1 VIHVVERSQTVPR
14 PRGEIFAFFA
24 DASNLELMTPPNVR
38 FDMLT
43 PQPIEMHVGTRIDYR
58 IAIHGIPFTWK
69 LRVDAFVPLERFED
83 EQIAGPYKRW
93 HHTHT
98 FRDAPGGGTVVGDRV
113 DYEVGFGP
121 LGELANALVVKRQ
134 LRAIF
139 AYRERVLRERFG

>member
-1 VIHVVERSQTVPR
+1 VLHVLERSQIVPP

-24 DASNLELMTPPNVR
+24 DAANLKLMTPPNVP
-38 FDMLT
+38 FEMLT
-43 PQPIEMHVGTRIDYR
+43 PPPIEMHVGTRIDYR
-58 IAIHGIPFTWK
+58 IKQFGIPLTWK
-69 LRVDAFVPLERFED
+69 LRVEAYVPLERFED
-83 EQIAGPYKRW
+83 EQVSGPFKRW

-134 LRAIF
+134 LRNIF